1 MCVALRSYVRPL
13 THTPW
18 PWPHTYNTLL
28 ITHNADTRANSGPN
42 SGTVTVVEALAEAI
56 KHTTALIMARN
67 GPGTRDK
74 RGQNVIWTLL
84 ASGLLK
90 STTPSPS
97 PTLAVPAV
105 QSGSEKELLLVLL
118 VQPADVAGSARCST
132 LVDVCRAVFVGLRS
146 VYVYV

>member
-1 MCVALRSYVRPL
+1 M
-13 THTPW
+13 
-18 PWPHTYNTLL
+18 
-28 ITHNADTRANSGPN
+28 
-42 SGTVTVVEALAEAI
+42 TVVEALAEAI